1 MANILE
7 IIIFIVVIKIFVKY
21 LLTSQKN
28 IINKIQKPDVHVPK
42 KIYYINE
49 EFVSIQA
56 DNQTDNQFE
65 IDNIYWEPILMN
77 KSISYSV
84 VRKRDIN
91 LTDSN
96 WIIR

>member
-7 IIIFIVVIKIFVKY
+7 IIIFILVIKICVKY
-21 LLTSQKN
+21 IFTSQKN
-28 IINKIQKPDVHVPK
+28 IINKIQKPDYTK

-56 DNQTDNQFE
+56 DNYTNNQFE
-65 IDNIYWEPILMN
+65 IDNVYWEPILTN

-84 VRKRDIN
+84 VRKRDTN
-91 LTDSN
+91 LTDS
-96 WIIR
+96 I

>member
-28 IINKIQKPDVHVPK
+28 IINKIQKPDVPVPK

-56 DNQTDNQFE
+56 DNQIDNQIE
-65 IDNIYWEPILMN
+65 IDNIYLEPILMN

-84 VRKRDIN
+84 VRKRDN
-91 LTDSN
+91 NFTDSN